1 MRKISMQE
9 VERHNTPDDC
19 WVVINDKVYDLSTF
33 QSTHPGGSEI
43 ITDNAGK
50 DVSNLFNEVHPKDI
64 VERLLSPDACLGFVD
79 EETVDPAKHTVAGK
93 EKAPSRAQQHVL
105 EPQAAGKT
113 EGQQWQKPP
122 LEAMLNTFDFES
134 VAAHTMTEEGW
145 GYYSSGADDEITL
158 RENHTAFQRVWFKP
172 RILVNV
178 KSIDMTTSILGV
190 KSSFPL
196 YFSATAL
203 GKLADDEGEL
213 AISRAAAV
221 NDVVYMLP
229 TLSSYS
235 LDEMLDVRHPGQ
247 TQFAQ
252 LYVNPK
258 RERTIEYVKR
268 LEAGGVKALF
278 VTVDAPQLGRREKDM
293 RNKFTKTTDVQKGDD
308 VNRSEGVARAIS
320 EFIDPSLCWE
330 DITWLKTITTLPI
343 ILKGVGSGLD
353 TVEALKMGCAGV
365 VLSNHGGRQLD
376 TARSSIEILPEAV
389 AALNGHDPSWRS
401 RFEVCIDG
409 GIRRGSDIFKAMAL
423 GASAVGIGRP
433 VLYSLASYG
442 QAGVERMCSLFKE
455 ELTMVMRLM
464 GTPSIADITEEHVLY
479 SNLMTHVPAQ
489 SRDHLQLDTYEP
501 LRPAA
506 RLK

>member
-1 MRKISMQE
+1 
-9 VERHNTPDDC
+9 
-19 WVVINDKVYDLSTF
+19 
-33 QSTHPGGSEI
+33 
-43 ITDNAGK
+43 
-50 DVSNLFNEVHPKDI
+50 
-64 VERLLSPDACLGFVD
+64 
-79 EETVDPAKHTVAGK
+79 
-93 EKAPSRAQQHVL
+93 
-105 EPQAAGKT
+105 
-113 EGQQWQKPP
+113 
-122 LEAMLNTFDFES
+122 
-134 VAAHTMTEEGW
+134 
-145 GYYSSGADDEITL
+145 
-158 RENHTAFQRVWFKP
+158 
-172 RILVNV
+172 
-178 KSIDMTTSILGV
+178 
-190 KSSFPL
+190 
-196 YFSATAL
+196 
-203 GKLADDEGEL
+203 L
-213 AISRAAAV
+213 AISRAAAAS
-221 NDVVYMLP
+221 DVVYMLP

-235 LDEMLDVRHPGQ
+235 LDEMLEVRQPGQ

-268 LEAGGVKALF
+268 LEDGGVKALF

-320 EFIDPSLCWE
+320 EFIDPSLCWD
-330 DITWLKTITTLPI
+330 DITWLKSITSLPI
-343 ILKGVGSGLD
+343 ILKGVGSGVD

-389 AALNGHDPSWRS
+389 AALNNHDAGWRS
-401 RFEVCIDG
+401 RFEVFIDG
-409 GIRRGSDIFKAMAL
+409 GIRRGSDVFKAVAL

-442 QAGVERMCSLFKE
+442 QPGVERMCALFKE

-464 GTPSIADITEEHVLY
+464 GTPSIADITEAHVLY

-489 SRDHLQLDTYEP
+489 ARDHLQLDTYEP
-501 LRPAA
+501 LQPAA